1 MKLDKKNALLTAL
14 ALAVAA
20 AAVYLRGFPALV
32 HIVFYAVL
40 VPLLSEEAEREK
52 APPAR
57 RRWTDFAWLAVSAPL
72 CLFYLLRAVG
82 TIPGPRPEILEY
94 GSALLLLYVGVRRAA
109 KPTARPLGREAALLA
124 VTAAALAALLAMA
137 AAEIYMT

>member
-40 VPLLSEEAEREK
+40 VPLLSEEAEE
-52 APPAR
+52 
-57 RRWTDFAWLAVSAPL
+57 TFSIG
-72 CLFYLLRAVG
+72 F
-82 TIPGPRPEILEY
+82 
-94 GSALLLLYVGVRRAA
+94 
-109 KPTARPLGREAALLA
+109 LLA
-124 VTAAALAALLAMA
+124 YQLLT
-137 AAEIYMT
+137 EVRHR